1 MYRLENDWDGTDLG
15 GEHTVKAEYEITS
28 EVLYD
33 QHKHVPYSKKYVPYD
48 TLWLAKLPNDYSEL
62 SHRRYIEQK
71 AKDEARDEHW
81 FNALNPLVGRR
92 KEVTIEHWSPSVSLL
107 QGMDREITS
116 QRGKC
121 HVWRGVKRDP
131 SRFGKRPAL
140 LTLIQDGHLMN
151 KPTPEIQREV
161 HEAMR
166 NVAAR
171 EYDKSAWG
179 EGF

>member
-1 MYRLENDWDGTDLG
+1 MFRSDLDETDLAG
-15 GEHTVKAEYEITS
+15 MHTVKIGHEITG

-48 TLWLAKLPNDYSEL
+48 TLWLAKLPNDYNEL

-81 FNALNPLVGRR
+81 FNALNPLVG
-92 KEVTIEHWSPSVSLL
+92 KGTTQIFQKWSPSVSLL
-107 QGMDREITS
+107 QGMDKEITS
-116 QRGKC
+116 QRDGC
-121 HVWRGVKRDP
+121 HEWRGAKRDP

-140 LTLIQDGHLMN
+140 LKLIQDGDLMD
-151 KPTPEIQREV
+151 KPTSEIQREM
-161 HEAMR
+161 HEARR

-171 EYDKSAWG
+171 EYDKSTWG